1 MRLSRISAGF
11 GLVLLLAGLV
21 LAQKVTTDF
30 DRSAD
35 FSKYRTF
42 MWIKEPANM
51 KDPLMK
57 QRLIEAVNAKLM
69 GKGLQLV
76 TDNADLGVAVNVA
89 TQEKHTL
96 NTFYDGFG
104 GWGWG
109 WGGPGNATTTV
120 ETYEVGTMVVDL
132 FDTKTKQIVWR
143 GTATSTVPDKPNKK
157 EEKVEKALEKM
168 FKDFPPTKKVTAF

>member
-1 MRLSRISAGF
+1 MRLLRISAGF
-11 GLVLLLAGLV
+11 GLVLLMADFA
-21 LAQKVTTDF
+21 LAQKVTTDW
-30 DRSAD
+30 DHSAD

-42 MWIKEPANM
+42 MWIKEPNA

-57 QRLIEAVNAKLM
+57 QRLIDAVNAKLM
-69 GKGLQLV
+69 EKGLQLA
-76 TDNADLGVAVNVA
+76 TDNADLGVSVNVA

-109 WGGPGNATTTV
+109 WGGGGTATTTV
-120 ETYEVGTMVVDL
+120 QTYEVGTMVVDL